1 MNNAIDTKLCSLEY
15 ITMDN
20 VADVVMSLG
29 VGALIAKKSAY
40 RLIPV
45 CPADWKWLG
54 MQWQDRVYVDG
65 MLPFGLRSAPKIF
78 NAVADALEWCVKQE
92 GVEFLFHCL
101 AVVGPPNSRAC
112 HHALDML
119 KRICAELGV
128 PLAPEKQAGPSAN
141 ITFLGI
147 TIDTMKQE
155 LRLPHNKLE
164 WLIETVSEW
173 ASSKRKWCTR
183 RELESLIGVLHHA
196 TKVIH
201 AGRSFMRRAIAL
213 FSVVKKDCH
222 HIRLSTD
229 FRSDMMW
236 WKVFASSCNG
246 CSAYTLT
253 GGNDST
259 VTSDVS
265 GSWGCGA

>member
-1 MNNAIDTKLCSLEY
+1 MPLTKLCSLEY
-15 ITMDN
+15 ITVDN
-20 VADVVMSLG
+20 MADVVMSLG
-29 VGALIAKKSAY
+29 VGAFNAKIDIKSVY

-45 CPADWKWLG
+45 CPADRKWLG

-92 GVEFLFHCL
+92 GVEFLFHYL
-101 AVVGPPNSRAC
+101 DDFAVVGPPNSRAC

-128 PLAPEKQAGPSAN
+128 PLAPEKQAGPSAI

-155 LRLPHNKLE
+155 MRLPRDKLGTAYRSCIRVGIIKAKVVHKE
-164 WLIETVSEW
+164 G
-173 ASSKRKWCTR
+173 TR
-183 RELESLIGVLHHA
+183 VPYRRLHHA

-201 AGRSFMRRAIAL
+201 AGRSSMRRAIAL
-213 FSVVKKDCH
+213 LSLAKKDYH

-236 WKVFASSCNG
+236 WKVFASSWNG
-246 CSAYTLT
+246 CSAYTLVWY
-253 GGNDST
+253 N
-259 VTSDVS
+259 
-265 GSWGCGA
+265 